1 MKKLINLLNNKSN
14 VDEFKIVVST
24 VSSTELFFIKEE
36 LQMNRSKDVK
46 HINVTVYKNF
56 EENDVKYKGS
66 SATKIEPTMS
76 IDEISSKIDTAAL
89 AASFVKNQYYNL
101 VDPVN
106 DVPKEL
112 PSTFKEGNPIEHI
125 SNLVK
130 DIFSEDNQ
138 FEAFINSCEFF
149 INKKDIRIVNSNGVD
164 VSYTVYDGEIELIT
178 EANGEKESIELF
190 DVLHFSDYDPKWIKE
205 TVKDALYKSM
215 LRTKAIPIPALKDIP
230 VILTGEAVEG
240 FFKYYQLKAAA
251 RMVYQKLSTTEIG
264 DMVQQGEI
272 KGDKVTA
279 TLKPYIPNSSK
290 SRSYDDDGFFLKETT
305 IIKDSKLL
313 GYYAQKR
320 YADYL
325 EIKPTGGIQ
334 NVEINC
340 GTTSID
346 DLKKG
351 PYLELLN
358 FSDFQMD
365 PLTGNF
371 GGEIRLGIYFDGITE
386 IPVTLGSISGLAK
399 AVEGDMLFSK
409 EQQKLNSF
417 IGPKYIKLNNVS
429 IAGN

>member
-1 MKKLINLLNNKSN
+1 MKNIIELLNIKSN
-14 VDEFKIVVST
+14 VDEYKIVVST

-46 HINVTVYKNF
+46 HINITIYRNF
-56 EENDVKYKGS
+56 VENDIKFKGS
-66 SATKIEPTMS
+66 STTVIEPTMS
-76 IDEISSKIDTAAL
+76 MDEISKKIDTAAL
-89 AASFVKNQYYNL
+89 AASFVKNQFYNL
-101 VDPVN
+101 VDPTN
-106 DVPKEL
+106 DVPTDL

-149 INKKDIRIVNSNGVD
+149 INKKDIRILNSKGVD

-190 DVLHFSDYDPKWIKE
+190 DVLNFSDYDPAWIKE
-205 TVKDALYKSM
+205 TVKDSLYKSM
-215 LRTKAIPIPALKDIP
+215 LRTKAVPISALKDIP
-230 VILTGEAVEG
+230 VILTGEAVQD
-240 FFKYYQLKAAA
+240 FFSYYQVKAAA
-251 RMVYQKLSTTEIG
+251 QMIYQKISTVEIG

-272 KGDKVTA
+272 KGDLVTA

-290 SRSYDDDGFFLKETT
+290 SRSYDDDGFFLKEIT

-325 EIKPTGGIQ
+325 GITPTGGIQ
-334 NVEINC
+334 NIEINC
-340 GTTSID
+340 GSTSID

-371 GGEIRLGIYFDGITE
+371 GGEIRLGIYFDGTLE
-386 IPVTLGSISGLAK
+386 IPVTLGSISGVAK
-399 AVEGDMLFSK
+399 DVEGNMLFSK

-417 IGPKYIKLNNVS
+417 IGPKFIKLNNIS